1 MKLSSIKLYSYL
13 SLLFAVQFLSAGAQT
28 DTLNAHMQSV
38 VPASMMN
45 MSQLLPEEGM
55 VQPLSTGAPVISYGA
70 ARTFAV
76 NEQINWSPTNSG
88 DAATF
93 SVTVEQTLLSGYYNS
108 LNTASA
114 ADGSLYIT
122 NTGYHSIL
130 KRTAAGVQTVF
141 AGGNSTVYGYVN
153 GTGTAARFRHP
164 SFLAID
170 ASGNIFVADQQNHRI
185 RKITPSGVV
194 TVFAGSG
201 SIGSANGT
209 GTAASFHYPMG
220 LAFDGSGNL
229 YVADAYNHRIRKI
242 TPAGVVSTYAGS
254 GTAGL
259 LDGTLSTARFN
270 YPIGLSFDGNGEL
283 YVADRSNFAIRKISG
298 NNVTTVAGNGTAG
311 NIDGLGSAARFHAN
325 NLVVDKSNIYFVD
338 QTYSGL
344 KHISP
349 SGYVTTISTGGQFT
363 NPFGISRTPDGKY
376 HITENTSHRI
386 KKVNIQAAYSISP
399 ALPSGLTF
407 DHSTGK
413 ISGKLSAV
421 TASQSYTVTARNTS
435 GTATSILT
443 FSVGGSSGGAN
454 FGSSDQNYI
463 LET

>member
-1 MKLSSIKLYSYL
+1 M
-13 SLLFAVQFLSAGAQT
+13 
-28 DTLNAHMQSV
+28 
-38 VPASMMN
+38 
-45 MSQLLPEEGM
+45 
-55 VQPLSTGAPVISYGA
+55 QPLSTGAPVISYGA

-76 NEQINWSPTNSG
+76 NEQISWSPTNSG

-93 SVTVEQTLLSGYYNS
+93 SVTVEQTLLSGYYNP

-194 TVFAGSG
+194 TTFAGSG

-229 YVADAYNHRIRKI
+229 YVADAYNNKIRKI
-242 TPAGVVSTYAGS
+242 TPSGVVSDYAGS
-254 GTAGL
+254 GVQGQQ
-259 LDGTLSTARFN
+259 DGTVLTARF
-270 YPIGLSFDGNGEL
+270 YQPKSLYFDSNGDL
-283 YVADRSNFAIRKISG
+283 YVADRLNNILRKVSG
-298 NNVTTVAGNGTAG
+298 GNVTTVAGNGTTG
-311 NIDGLGSAARFHAN
+311 FVDGQGSAARFN
-325 NLVVDKSNIYFVD
+325 GFSDFVIRRGNIYSVD
-338 QTYSGL
+338 MLNNALRY
-344 KHISP
+344 ISP
-349 SGYVTTISTGGQFT
+349 SGNVITISTSGQIT
-363 NPFGISRTPDGKY
+363 NPFSISEDAAGKLY
-376 HITENTSHRI
+376 IAENTSHRI
-386 KKVNIQAAYSISP
+386 KKVSVQQAYSISP
-399 ALPSGLTF
+399 ALPIGLTF

-421 TASQSYTVTARNTS
+421 TVSQSYTVTARNTS